1 MGPVELRHD
10 EVHAEPAG
18 DELQGQEDHGD
29 DSQGL
34 HRVVLDEVDLGL
46 VGLTDLLEVL
56 LVTEDEVVQTVE
68 FLIDEDEF
76 RFHVGELVG
85 QEFHLF
91 VIPFFLGDLPAEFHD
106 GVDAVLVGDRF
117 FREEFVFER
126 FDLVLEPREL
136 VDVRR
141 GQGEEEREEFVEPG
155 LVVDAFGLFDE
166 SGRAGHHAAALV
178 VREEHRAV
186 FVDGVEGHE
195 EGAVVGA
202 DDVVA
207 GTADFPLRGH
217 IDVLVEVF
225 GLVRRKDLDH
235 GVLLLP
241 QSF

>member
-1 MGPVELRHD
+1 MSD
-10 EVHAEPAG
+10 EVRARKNEKSSSNP
-18 DELQGQEDHGD
+18 
-29 DSQGL
+29 DSWSM
-34 HRVVLDEVDLGL
+34 
-46 VGLTDLLEVL
+46 
-56 LVTEDEVVQTVE
+56 
-68 FLIDEDEF
+68 
-76 RFHVGELVG
+76 
-85 QEFHLF
+85 
-91 VIPFFLGDLPAEFHD
+91 PS
-106 GVDAVLVGDRF
+106 
-117 FREEFVFER
+117 
-126 FDLVLEPREL
+126 
-136 VDVRR
+136 
-141 GQGEEEREEFVEPG
+141 
-155 LVVDAFGLFDE
+155 AF
-166 SGRAGHHAAALV
+166 SMSPGHHAAALV